1 MTRSNRMKF
10 RLRDF
15 CNGANLRRAD
25 LERRAVHLI
34 SLRSKCFRA
43 AAVSEQRTENRSQR
57 PCKKWDIFWFSLH
70 FSRGQNWKSRFS
82 SFLGL
87 SLLLVS
93 RKRLL
98 RRLHAL
104 IPVRQSERA
113 RALLFRK
120 EAMQRFFSLYHNAR
134 TPLAFLSSSKFSW
147 WNNNSSL
154 KFTVMGVKELEQWY
168 CTTCKSQACG
178 RQVCALCAPRLAV
191 DNFTGLQIDYRS
203 LTIHSCLLW

>member
-43 AAVSEQRTENRSQR
+43 VSEQRTGNRSQR

-82 SFLGL
+82 SILGL

-104 IPVRQSERA
+104 IPVRQSQRA
-113 RALLFRK
+113 PALLFRK
-120 EAMQRFFSLYHNAR
+120 EASAFSPCTIMLARLSRFSRYQSLADE
-134 TPLAFLSSSKFSW
+134 TIIAPLSLQSW
-147 WNNNSSL
+147 
-154 KFTVMGVKELEQWY
+154 V
-168 CTTCKSQACG
+168 
-178 RQVCALCAPRLAV
+178 
-191 DNFTGLQIDYRS
+191 
-203 LTIHSCLLW
+203 